1 MANFPALIPADVLIT
16 PGAIPAAVVE
26 GYDGSTVTTAA
37 DTMAT
42 GDLLTLPFQNLAEAE
57 ANGVRNHARDQ
68 QCRPFAFD
76 AVTLAPALSLPGY
89 AWVYAADPQQEDIR
103 SVAGSELYFL
113 TCSFR
118 AVRVRL
124 ALPPTAT
131 SRIVLRAFPARA
143 LPAGPPGAISS
154 IRLTPTA
161 AGVVTTP
168 PGDRSFL
175 LLRPTAANVIST
187 PLNDPLYGSVILHL
201 PMTGENNSTAFVDVS
216 ETGSTVTPQGNAKI
230 STAQSKWGS
239 GSAYFDGDADWLAV
253 ALSSIIGTG
262 YYTIRFWFQSV
273 GVTNNGLFE
282 FANTNGT
289 PSGLRAGLFD
299 QNANGQNRVDIQRN
313 DDSVNES
320 LSTVSDNAWY
330 FFQQTRTSGGVRTSI
345 GTTAGGILSY
355 DPIITSPGRN
365 WTDNFSQGFID
376 IGLYGG
382 VDGIVYGINGF
393 HGYMNDF
400 QVTKAARP
408 HVVPTGP
415 LPIF

>member
-1 MANFPALIPADVLIT
+1 MANFPALVPADVLIT

-26 GYDGSTVTTAA
+26 GYDGSTVTTTA

-42 GDLLTLPFQNLAEAE
+42 GDTLTLPFKNLTEAE
-57 ANGVRNHARDQ
+57 ANGVRNHALDQ
-68 QCRPFAFD
+68 QGRPFAFD

-131 SRIVLRAFPARA
+131 SRIVLRAFAARA
-143 LPAGPPGAISS
+143 LPAGPPGATSS

-201 PMTGENNSTAFVDVS
+201 PMTGAAGLADVS
-216 ETGSTVTPQGNAKI
+216 GRSLSVTPQGNVAI
-230 STAQSKWGS
+230 NTDQSRWGD
-239 GSAYFDGDADWLAV
+239 GGAFFDNTGDWLTV
-253 ALSSIIGTG
+253 ALAEAIDTG
-262 YYTIRFWFQSV
+262 PYTIRFWFRPSSIF
-273 GVTNNGLFE
+273 NDGLFS
-282 FANTNGT
+282 FANSDNTR
-289 PSGLRAGLFD
+289 SGL
-299 QNANGQNRVDIQRN
+299 NASLYQFGNRRVDFSNSADTNLTNFLTACPDVGQW
-313 DDSVNES
+313 
-320 LSTVSDNAWY
+320 A
-330 FFQQTRTSGGVRTSI
+330 FFQQTRDSSNSVVTSVTVQG
-345 GTTAGGILSY
+345 GTTSF
-355 DPIITSPGRN
+355 DPGLDGSLPRPPRIFA
-365 WTDNFSQGFID
+365 DNFSQGLLD

-382 VDGIVYGINGF
+382 SSLLF

>member
-1 MANFPALIPADVLIT
+1 MANFPPLVPADALIT

-26 GYDGSTVTTAA
+26 GYDGSTVTTTA

-42 GDLLTLPFQNLAEAE
+42 GDTLTLPFKNLTEAE
-57 ANGVRNHARDQ
+57 ANGVRNHALDQ
-68 QCRPFAFD
+68 QGRPFAFD

-131 SRIVLRAFPARA
+131 SRIVLRAFAARA
-143 LPAGPPGAISS
+143 LPAGPPGATSS

-201 PMTGENNSTAFVDVS
+201 PMTGAAGLADVS
-216 ETGSTVTPQGNAKI
+216 GRSLSVTPQGNVAI
-230 STAQSKWGS
+230 NTDQSRWGD
-239 GSAYFDGDADWLAV
+239 GGAFFDNTGDWLTV
-253 ALSSIIGTG
+253 ALAEAIDTG
-262 YYTIRFWFQSV
+262 PYTIRFWFRPSSIF
-273 GVTNNGLFE
+273 NDGLFS
-282 FANTNGT
+282 FANSDNTR
-289 PSGLRAGLFD
+289 SGL
-299 QNANGQNRVDIQRN
+299 NASLYQFGNRRVDFSNSADTNLTNFLTACPDVGQW
-313 DDSVNES
+313 
-320 LSTVSDNAWY
+320 A
-330 FFQQTRTSGGVRTSI
+330 FFQQTRDSSNSVVTSVTVQG
-345 GTTAGGILSY
+345 GTTSF
-355 DPIITSPGRN
+355 DPGLDGSLPRPPRIFA
-365 WTDNFSQGFID
+365 DNFSQGLLD

-382 VDGIVYGINGF
+382 SSLLF

>member
-1 MANFPALIPADVLIT
+1 MANFPALVPADVLIT

-42 GDLLTLPFQNLAEAE
+42 GDTLTLPFKNLTEAE

-201 PMTGENNSTAFVDVS
+201 PMTGAAGLADISGRS
-216 ETGSTVTPQGNAKI
+216 LSVTPQGNVAI
-230 STAQSKWGS
+230 DTAQGRWGN
-239 GSAYFDGDADWLAV
+239 GGAFFDNTGDWLTV
-253 ALSSIIGTG
+253 ALAEAIDTG
-262 YYTIRFWFQSV
+262 PYTIRFWFRPSSIF
-273 GVTNNGLFE
+273 NDGLFS
-282 FANTNGT
+282 FANSDNTR
-289 PSGLRAGLFD
+289 SGL
-299 QNANGQNRVDIQRN
+299 NASLYQFGNRRVDFSNSADTNLTNFLTACPDVGQW
-313 DDSVNES
+313 
-320 LSTVSDNAWY
+320 A
-330 FFQQTRTSGGVRTSI
+330 FFQQTRDSSNSVVTSVTVQG
-345 GTTAGGILSY
+345 GTTSF
-355 DPIITSPGRN
+355 DPGLDGSLPRPPRIFA
-365 WTDNFSQGFID
+365 DNFSQGLLD

-382 VDGIVYGINGF
+382 SSLLF

>member
-1 MANFPALIPADVLIT
+1 MANFPPLVPADALIT

-26 GYDGSTVTTAA
+26 GYDGSTVTTTA

-42 GDLLTLPFQNLAEAE
+42 GDTLTLPFKNLTEAE
-57 ANGVRNHARDQ
+57 ANGVRNHALDQ
-68 QCRPFAFD
+68 QGRPFAFD

-131 SRIVLRAFPARA
+131 SRIVLRAFAARA
-143 LPAGPPGAISS
+143 LPAGPPGATSS

-201 PMTGENNSTAFVDVS
+201 PMTGAAGLADISGRS
-216 ETGSTVTPQGNAKI
+216 LSVTPQGNVAI
-230 STAQSKWGS
+230 NTDQSRWGD
-239 GSAYFDGDADWLAV
+239 GGAFFDNTGDWLTV
-253 ALSSIIGTG
+253 ALAEAIDTG
-262 YYTIRFWFQSV
+262 PYTIRFWFRPSSIF
-273 GVTNNGLFE
+273 NDGLFS
-282 FANTNGT
+282 FANSDNTR
-289 PSGLRAGLFD
+289 SGL
-299 QNANGQNRVDIQRN
+299 NASLYQFGNRRVDFSNSADTNLTNFLTACPDVGQW
-313 DDSVNES
+313 
-320 LSTVSDNAWY
+320 A
-330 FFQQTRTSGGVRTSI
+330 FFQQTRDSSNSVVTSVTVQG
-345 GTTAGGILSY
+345 GTTSF
-355 DPIITSPGRN
+355 DPGLDGSLPRPPRIFA
-365 WTDNFSQGFID
+365 DNFSQGLLD

-382 VDGIVYGINGF
+382 SSLLF

>member
-1 MANFPALIPADVLIT
+1 MANFPPLVPADALIT

-26 GYDGSTVTTAA
+26 GYDGSTVTTTA

-42 GDLLTLPFQNLAEAE
+42 GDTLTLPFKNLTEAE
-57 ANGVRNHARDQ
+57 ANGVRNHALDQ
-68 QCRPFAFD
+68 QGRPFAFD

-131 SRIVLRAFPARA
+131 SRIVLRAFAARA
-143 LPAGPPGAISS
+143 LPAGPPGATSS

-201 PMTGENNSTAFVDVS
+201 PMTGAAGLADISGRS
-216 ETGSTVTPQGNAKI
+216 LSVTPQGNVAI
-230 STAQSKWGS
+230 DTAQGRWGN
-239 GSAYFDGDADWLAV
+239 GGAFFDNTGDWLTV
-253 ALSSIIGTG
+253 ALAEAIDTG
-262 YYTIRFWFQSV
+262 PYTIRFWFRPSSIF
-273 GVTNNGLFE
+273 NDGLFS
-282 FANTNGT
+282 FANSDNTR
-289 PSGLRAGLFD
+289 SGL
-299 QNANGQNRVDIQRN
+299 NASLYQFGNRRVDFSNSADTNLTNFLTACPDVGQW
-313 DDSVNES
+313 
-320 LSTVSDNAWY
+320 A
-330 FFQQTRTSGGVRTSI
+330 FFQQTRDSSNSVVTSVTVQG
-345 GTTAGGILSY
+345 GTTSF
-355 DPIITSPGRN
+355 DPGLDGSLPRPPRIFA
-365 WTDNFSQGFID
+365 DNFSQGLLD

-382 VDGIVYGINGF
+382 SSLLF

-400 QVTKAARP
+400 QVTKAARL

>member
-1 MANFPALIPADVLIT
+1 MANFPPLVPADALIT

-26 GYDGSTVTTAA
+26 GYDGSTVTTTA

-42 GDLLTLPFQNLAEAE
+42 GDTLTLPFKNLTEAE
-57 ANGVRNHARDQ
+57 ANGVRNHALDQ
-68 QCRPFAFD
+68 QGRPFAFD

-131 SRIVLRAFPARA
+131 SRIVLRAFAARA
-143 LPAGPPGAISS
+143 LPAGPPGATSS

-201 PMTGENNSTAFVDVS
+201 PMTGAAGLADVS
-216 ETGSTVTPQGNAKI
+216 GRSLSVTPQGNVAI
-230 STAQSKWGS
+230 DTAQGRWGN
-239 GSAYFDGDADWLAV
+239 GGAFFDNTGDWLTV
-253 ALSSIIGTG
+253 ALAEAIDTG
-262 YYTIRFWFQSV
+262 PYTIRFWFRPSSIF
-273 GVTNNGLFE
+273 NDGLFS
-282 FANTNGT
+282 FANSDNTR
-289 PSGLRAGLFD
+289 SGL
-299 QNANGQNRVDIQRN
+299 NASLYQFGNRRVDFSNSADTNLTNFLTACPDVGQW
-313 DDSVNES
+313 
-320 LSTVSDNAWY
+320 A
-330 FFQQTRTSGGVRTSI
+330 FFQQTRDSSNSVVTSVTVQG
-345 GTTAGGILSY
+345 GTTSF
-355 DPIITSPGRN
+355 DPGLDGSLPRPPRIFA
-365 WTDNFSQGFID
+365 DNFSQGLLD

-382 VDGIVYGINGF
+382 SSLLF

>member
-1 MANFPALIPADVLIT
+1 MANFPALVPADVLIT

-26 GYDGSTVTTAA
+26 GYDGSTVTTTA

-42 GDLLTLPFQNLAEAE
+42 GDTLTLPFKNLTEAE

-131 SRIVLRAFPARA
+131 SRIVLRAFAARA
-143 LPAGPPGAISS
+143 LPAGPPGATSS

-201 PMTGENNSTAFVDVS
+201 PMTGAAGLADISGRS
-216 ETGSTVTPQGNAKI
+216 LSVTPQGNVAI
-230 STAQSKWGS
+230 DTAQGRWGN
-239 GSAYFDGDADWLAV
+239 GGAFFDNTGDWLTV
-253 ALSSIIGTG
+253 ALAEAIDTG
-262 YYTIRFWFQSV
+262 PYTIRFWFRPSSIF
-273 GVTNNGLFE
+273 NDGLFS
-282 FANTNGT
+282 FANSDNTR
-289 PSGLRAGLFD
+289 SGL
-299 QNANGQNRVDIQRN
+299 NASLYQFGNRRVDFSNSADTNLTNFLTACPDVGQW
-313 DDSVNES
+313 
-320 LSTVSDNAWY
+320 A
-330 FFQQTRTSGGVRTSI
+330 FFQQTRDSSNSVVTSVTVQG
-345 GTTAGGILSY
+345 GTTSF
-355 DPIITSPGRN
+355 DPGLDGSLPRPPRIFA
-365 WTDNFSQGFID
+365 DNFSQGLLD

-382 VDGIVYGINGF
+382 SSLLF

>member
-1 MANFPALIPADVLIT
+1 MANFPALVPADVLIT

-26 GYDGSTVTTAA
+26 GYDGSTVTTTA

-42 GDLLTLPFQNLAEAE
+42 GDTLTLPFKNLTEAE
-57 ANGVRNHARDQ
+57 ANGVRNHALDQ
-68 QCRPFAFD
+68 QGRPFAFD

-131 SRIVLRAFPARA
+131 SRIVLRAFAARA
-143 LPAGPPGAISS
+143 LPAGPPGATSS

-201 PMTGENNSTAFVDVS
+201 PMTGAAGLADISGRS
-216 ETGSTVTPQGNAKI
+216 LSVTPQGNVAI
-230 STAQSKWGS
+230 DTAQGRWGN
-239 GSAYFDGDADWLAV
+239 GGAFFDNTGDWLTV
-253 ALSSIIGTG
+253 ALAEAIDTG
-262 YYTIRFWFQSV
+262 PYTIRFWFRPSSIF
-273 GVTNNGLFE
+273 NDGLFS
-282 FANTNGT
+282 FANSDNTR
-289 PSGLRAGLFD
+289 SGL
-299 QNANGQNRVDIQRN
+299 NASLYQFGNRRVDFSNSADTNLTNFLTACPDVGQW
-313 DDSVNES
+313 
-320 LSTVSDNAWY
+320 A
-330 FFQQTRTSGGVRTSI
+330 FFQQTRDSSNSVVTSVTVQG
-345 GTTAGGILSY
+345 GTTSF
-355 DPIITSPGRN
+355 DPGLDGSLPRPPRIFA
-365 WTDNFSQGFID
+365 DNFSQGLLD

-382 VDGIVYGINGF
+382 SSLLF

>member
-1 MANFPALIPADVLIT
+1 MANFPPLVPADALIT

-26 GYDGSTVTTAA
+26 GYDGSTVTTTA

-42 GDLLTLPFQNLAEAE
+42 GDTLTLPFKNLTEAE
-57 ANGVRNHARDQ
+57 ANGVRNHALDQ
-68 QCRPFAFD
+68 QGRPFAFD

-131 SRIVLRAFPARA
+131 SRIVLRAFAARA
-143 LPAGPPGAISS
+143 LPAGPPGATSS

-201 PMTGENNSTAFVDVS
+201 PMTGAAGLADISGRS
-216 ETGSTVTPQGNAKI
+216 LSVTPQGNVAI
-230 STAQSKWGS
+230 DTAQGRWGN
-239 GSAYFDGDADWLAV
+239 GGAFFDNTGDWLTV
-253 ALSSIIGTG
+253 ALAEAIDTG
-262 YYTIRFWFQSV
+262 PYTIRFWFRPSSIF
-273 GVTNNGLFE
+273 NDGLFS
-282 FANTNGT
+282 FANSDNTR
-289 PSGLRAGLFD
+289 SGL
-299 QNANGQNRVDIQRN
+299 NASLYQFGNRRVDFSNSADTNLTNFLTACPDVGQW
-313 DDSVNES
+313 
-320 LSTVSDNAWY
+320 A
-330 FFQQTRTSGGVRTSI
+330 FFQQTRDSSNSVVTSVTVQG
-345 GTTAGGILSY
+345 GTTSF
-355 DPIITSPGRN
+355 DPGLDGSLPRPPRIFA
-365 WTDNFSQGFID
+365 DNFSQGLLD

-382 VDGIVYGINGF
+382 SSLLF

>member
-1 MANFPALIPADVLIT
+1 MANFPALVPADVLIT

-26 GYDGSTVTTAA
+26 GYDGSTVTTTA

-42 GDLLTLPFQNLAEAE
+42 GDTLTLPFKNLTEAE
-57 ANGVRNHARDQ
+57 ANGVRNHALDQ
-68 QCRPFAFD
+68 QGRPFAFD

-124 ALPPTAT
+124 VLPPTAT
-131 SRIVLRAFPARA
+131 SRIVLRAFAARA
-143 LPAGPPGAISS
+143 LPAGPPGATSS

-201 PMTGENNSTAFVDVS
+201 PMTGAAGLADVS
-216 ETGSTVTPQGNAKI
+216 GRSLSVTPQGNVAI
-230 STAQSKWGS
+230 NTDQSRWGD
-239 GSAYFDGDADWLAV
+239 GGAFFDNTGDWLTV
-253 ALSSIIGTG
+253 ALAEAIDTG
-262 YYTIRFWFQSV
+262 PYTIRFWFRPSSIF
-273 GVTNNGLFE
+273 NDGLFS
-282 FANTNGT
+282 FANSDNTR
-289 PSGLRAGLFD
+289 SGL
-299 QNANGQNRVDIQRN
+299 NASLYQFGNRRVDFSNSADTNLTNFLTACPDVGQW
-313 DDSVNES
+313 
-320 LSTVSDNAWY
+320 A
-330 FFQQTRTSGGVRTSI
+330 FFQQTRDSSNSVVTSVTVQG
-345 GTTAGGILSY
+345 GTTSF
-355 DPIITSPGRN
+355 DPGLDGSLPRPPRIFA
-365 WTDNFSQGFID
+365 DNFSQGLLD

-382 VDGIVYGINGF
+382 SSLLF

>member
-1 MANFPALIPADVLIT
+1 MANFPPLVPADALIT

-26 GYDGSTVTTAA
+26 GYDGSTVTTTA

-42 GDLLTLPFQNLAEAE
+42 GDTLTLPFKNLTEAE
-57 ANGVRNHARDQ
+57 ANGVRNHALDQ
-68 QCRPFAFD
+68 QGRPFAFD

-201 PMTGENNSTAFVDVS
+201 PMTGAAGLADVS
-216 ETGSTVTPQGNAKI
+216 GRSLSVTPQGNVAI
-230 STAQSKWGS
+230 NTDQSRWGD
-239 GSAYFDGDADWLAV
+239 GGAFFDNTGDWLTV
-253 ALSSIIGTG
+253 ALAEAIDTG
-262 YYTIRFWFQSV
+262 PYTIRFWFRPSSIF
-273 GVTNNGLFE
+273 NDGLFS
-282 FANTNGT
+282 FANSDNTR
-289 PSGLRAGLFD
+289 SGL
-299 QNANGQNRVDIQRN
+299 NASLYQFGNRRVDFSNSADTNLTNFLTACPDVGQW
-313 DDSVNES
+313 
-320 LSTVSDNAWY
+320 A
-330 FFQQTRTSGGVRTSI
+330 FFQQTRDSSNSVVTSVTVQG
-345 GTTAGGILSY
+345 GTTSF
-355 DPIITSPGRN
+355 DPGLDGSLPRPPRIFA
-365 WTDNFSQGFID
+365 DNFSQGLLD

-382 VDGIVYGINGF
+382 SSLLF

>member
-1 MANFPALIPADVLIT
+1 MANFPALVPADVLIT

-26 GYDGSTVTTAA
+26 GYDGSTVTTTA

-42 GDLLTLPFQNLAEAE
+42 GDTLTLPFKNLTEAE
-57 ANGVRNHARDQ
+57 ANGVRNHALDQ
-68 QCRPFAFD
+68 QGRPFTFD

-131 SRIVLRAFPARA
+131 SRIVLRAFAARA
-143 LPAGPPGAISS
+143 LPAGPPGATSS

-201 PMTGENNSTAFVDVS
+201 PMTGAAGLADISGRS
-216 ETGSTVTPQGNAKI
+216 LSVTPQGNVAI
-230 STAQSKWGS
+230 DTAQGRWGN
-239 GSAYFDGDADWLAV
+239 GGAFFDNTGDWLTV
-253 ALSSIIGTG
+253 ALAEAIDTG
-262 YYTIRFWFQSV
+262 PYTIRFWFRPSSIF
-273 GVTNNGLFE
+273 NDGLFS
-282 FANTNGT
+282 FANSDNTR
-289 PSGLRAGLFD
+289 SGL
-299 QNANGQNRVDIQRN
+299 NASLYQFGNRRVDFSNSADTNLTNFLTACPDVGQW
-313 DDSVNES
+313 
-320 LSTVSDNAWY
+320 A
-330 FFQQTRTSGGVRTSI
+330 FFQQTRDSSNSVVTSVTVQG
-345 GTTAGGILSY
+345 GTTSF
-355 DPIITSPGRN
+355 DPGLDGSLPRPPRIFA
-365 WTDNFSQGFID
+365 DNFSQGLLD

-382 VDGIVYGINGF
+382 SSLLF

>member
-1 MANFPALIPADVLIT
+1 MANFPPLVPADALIT

-26 GYDGSTVTTAA
+26 GYDGSTVTTTA

-42 GDLLTLPFQNLAEAE
+42 GDTLTLPFKNLTEAE
-57 ANGVRNHARDQ
+57 ANGVRNHALDQ
-68 QCRPFAFD
+68 QGRPFTFD

-131 SRIVLRAFPARA
+131 SRIVLRAFAARA
-143 LPAGPPGAISS
+143 LPAGPPGATSS

-201 PMTGENNSTAFVDVS
+201 PMTGAAGLADISGRS
-216 ETGSTVTPQGNAKI
+216 LSVTPQGNVAI
-230 STAQSKWGS
+230 DTAQGRWGN
-239 GSAYFDGDADWLAV
+239 GGAFFDNTGDWLTV
-253 ALSSIIGTG
+253 ALAEAIDTG
-262 YYTIRFWFQSV
+262 PYTIRFWFRPSSIF
-273 GVTNNGLFE
+273 NDGLFS
-282 FANTNGT
+282 FANSDNTR
-289 PSGLRAGLFD
+289 SGL
-299 QNANGQNRVDIQRN
+299 NASLYQFGNRRVDFSNSADTNLTNFLTACPDVGQW
-313 DDSVNES
+313 
-320 LSTVSDNAWY
+320 A
-330 FFQQTRTSGGVRTSI
+330 FFQQTRDSSNSVVTSVTVQG
-345 GTTAGGILSY
+345 GTTSF
-355 DPIITSPGRN
+355 DPGLDGSLPRPPRIFA
-365 WTDNFSQGFID
+365 DNFSQGLLD

-382 VDGIVYGINGF
+382 SSLLF

>member
-1 MANFPALIPADVLIT
+1 MANFPALVPADVLIT
-16 PGAIPAAVVE
+16 PGAISATVAE
-26 GYDGSTVTTAA
+26 GYDGSTVTTTA

-42 GDLLTLPFQNLAEAE
+42 GDLLSLPFQNLTEAE

-68 QCRPFAFD
+68 QGRPFAFD
-76 AVTLAPALSLPGY
+76 AVTLAPALSQPGY

-103 SVAGSELYFL
+103 SVVNSELYFL

-124 ALPPTAT
+124 ALPPTAS

-143 LPAGPPGAISS
+143 LPAGPPGATSS

-201 PMTGENNSTAFVDVS
+201 PMTGATELTDVS
-216 ETGSTVTPQGNAKI
+216 GRSLSVTPQGNVAI
-230 STAQSKWGS
+230 DTAQGRWGD
-239 GSAYFDGDADWLAV
+239 GGAFFDNTGDWLTV
-253 ALSSIIGTG
+253 ALAEAIQTG
-262 YYTIRFWFQSV
+262 PYTIRFWFRPSSIS
-273 GVTNNGLFE
+273 NDGLFS
-282 FANTNGT
+282 FTNSNNTKG
-289 PSGLRAGLFD
+289 GL
-299 QNANGQNRVDIQRN
+299 NASLYQFGDRK
-313 DDSVNES
+313 VNFS
-320 LSTVSDNAWY
+320 NSSDTFTNFLTACPDVGEWA
-330 FFQQTRTSGGVRTSI
+330 FFQQTRDSANSVVTSVTVQGGATSFDPGLD
-345 GTTAGGILSY
+345 GTEPRPPRIF
-355 DPIITSPGRN
+355 
-365 WTDNFSQGFID
+365 TDNFNQGLLD
-376 IGLYGG
+376 IGLYS
-382 VDGIVYGINGF
+382 DSSFLF

-400 QVTKAARP
+400 QITKATRP
-408 HVVPTGP
+408 HDVPTGP

>member
-1 MANFPALIPADVLIT
+1 MANFPALVPADVLIT

-26 GYDGSTVTTAA
+26 GYDGSTVTTTA

-42 GDLLTLPFQNLAEAE
+42 GDTLTLPFKNLTEAE
-57 ANGVRNHARDQ
+57 ANGVRNHALDQ
-68 QCRPFAFD
+68 QGRPFAFD

-131 SRIVLRAFPARA
+131 SRIVLRAFAARA
-143 LPAGPPGAISS
+143 LPAGPPGATSS

-201 PMTGENNSTAFVDVS
+201 PMTGAAGLADVS
-216 ETGSTVTPQGNAKI
+216 GRSLSVTPQGNVAI
-230 STAQSKWGS
+230 DTAQGRWGN
-239 GSAYFDGDADWLAV
+239 GGAFFDNTGDWLTV
-253 ALSSIIGTG
+253 ALAEAIDTG
-262 YYTIRFWFQSV
+262 PYTIRFWFRPSSIF
-273 GVTNNGLFE
+273 NDGLFS
-282 FANTNGT
+282 FANSDNTR
-289 PSGLRAGLFD
+289 SGL
-299 QNANGQNRVDIQRN
+299 NASLYQFGNRRVDFSNSADTNLTNFLTACPDVGQW
-313 DDSVNES
+313 
-320 LSTVSDNAWY
+320 A
-330 FFQQTRTSGGVRTSI
+330 FFQQTRDSSNSVVTSVTVQG
-345 GTTAGGILSY
+345 GTTSF
-355 DPIITSPGRN
+355 DPGLDGSLPRPPRIFA
-365 WTDNFSQGFID
+365 DNFSQGLLD

-382 VDGIVYGINGF
+382 SSLLF

>member
-1 MANFPALIPADVLIT
+1 MANFPALVPADVLIT

-26 GYDGSTVTTAA
+26 GYDGSTVTTTA

-42 GDLLTLPFQNLAEAE
+42 GDTLTLPFKNLTEAE
-57 ANGVRNHARDQ
+57 ANGVRNHALDQ
-68 QCRPFAFD
+68 QGRPFAFD

-131 SRIVLRAFPARA
+131 SRIVLRAFAARA
-143 LPAGPPGAISS
+143 LPAGPPGATSS

-201 PMTGENNSTAFVDVS
+201 PMTGAAGLADISGRS
-216 ETGSTVTPQGNAKI
+216 LSVTPQGHVAI
-230 STAQSKWGS
+230 DTAQGRWGN
-239 GSAYFDGDADWLAV
+239 GGAFFDNTGDWLTV
-253 ALSSIIGTG
+253 ALAEAIDTG
-262 YYTIRFWFQSV
+262 PYTIRFWFRPSSIF
-273 GVTNNGLFE
+273 NDGLFS
-282 FANTNGT
+282 FANSDNTR
-289 PSGLRAGLFD
+289 SGL
-299 QNANGQNRVDIQRN
+299 NASLYQFGNRRVDFSNSADTNLTNFLTACPDVGQW
-313 DDSVNES
+313 
-320 LSTVSDNAWY
+320 A
-330 FFQQTRTSGGVRTSI
+330 FFQQTRDSSNSVVTSVTVQG
-345 GTTAGGILSY
+345 GTTSF
-355 DPIITSPGRN
+355 DPGLDGSLPRPPRIFA
-365 WTDNFSQGFID
+365 DNFSQGLLD

-382 VDGIVYGINGF
+382 SSLLF

>member
-1 MANFPALIPADVLIT
+1 MANFPALVPADVLIT

-42 GDLLTLPFQNLAEAE
+42 GDTLTLPFKNLTEAE
-57 ANGVRNHARDQ
+57 ANGVRNHALDQ
-68 QCRPFAFD
+68 QGRPFAFD

-131 SRIVLRAFPARA
+131 SRIVLRAFAARA
-143 LPAGPPGAISS
+143 LPAGPPGATSS

-201 PMTGENNSTAFVDVS
+201 PMTGAAGLADISGRS
-216 ETGSTVTPQGNAKI
+216 LSVTPQGNVAI
-230 STAQSKWGS
+230 DTAQGRWGN
-239 GSAYFDGDADWLAV
+239 GGAFFDNTGDWLTV
-253 ALSSIIGTG
+253 ALAEAIDTG
-262 YYTIRFWFQSV
+262 PYTIRFWFRPSSIF
-273 GVTNNGLFE
+273 NDGLFS
-282 FANTNGT
+282 FANSDNTR
-289 PSGLRAGLFD
+289 SGL
-299 QNANGQNRVDIQRN
+299 NASLYQFGNRRVDFSNSADTNLTNFLTACPDVGQW
-313 DDSVNES
+313 
-320 LSTVSDNAWY
+320 A
-330 FFQQTRTSGGVRTSI
+330 FFQQTRDSSNSVVTSVTVQG
-345 GTTAGGILSY
+345 GTTSF
-355 DPIITSPGRN
+355 DPGLDGSLPRPPRIFA
-365 WTDNFSQGFID
+365 DNFSQGLLD

-382 VDGIVYGINGF
+382 SSLLF

>member
-1 MANFPALIPADVLIT
+1 MANFPALVPADALIT
-16 PGAIPAAVVE
+16 PGAIPAAVIE
-26 GYDGSTVTTAA
+26 GYDGSTVTTTA

-42 GDLLTLPFQNLAEAE
+42 GDTLTLPFQNLTEAE

-68 QCRPFAFD
+68 QGRPFAFD
-76 AVTLAPALSLPGY
+76 AVTLAPALSQPGY

-143 LPAGPPGAISS
+143 LPAGPPGATSS

-201 PMTGENNSTAFVDVS
+201 PMTGAAGLADVS
-216 ETGSTVTPQGNAKI
+216 GRSLSVTPQGNVAI
-230 STAQSKWGS
+230 DTAQGIWGD
-239 GSAYFDGDADWLAV
+239 GGAFFDNTGDWLTV
-253 ALSSIIGTG
+253 ALAEAIETG
-262 YYTIRFWFQSV
+262 PYTIRFWFRPSSIV
-273 GVTNNGLFE
+273 NDGLFS
-282 FANTNGT
+282 FANPDNTR
-289 PSGLRAGLFD
+289 SGLNASLYQFGNRKVNFSNSSDTFTNFLTACPDVD
-299 QNANGQNRVDIQRN
+299 QWG
-313 DDSVNES
+313 
-320 LSTVSDNAWY
+320 
-330 FFQQTRTSGGVRTSI
+330 FFQQTRDSSNSVVTSI
-345 GTTAGGILSY
+345 TVQGGTTSF
-355 DPIITSPGRN
+355 DPGLDGSIPNPPRIF
-365 WTDNFSQGFID
+365 TDNFNQGLLD
-376 IGLYGG
+376 IGLYSGSSFL
-382 VDGIVYGINGF
+382 F